1 MENCLFSKTEKQ
13 RGVNT
18 RSFMLKIA
26 FCDDDDAV
34 LAQVQ
39 DLLEQYKTRQ
49 PQELRSSAFR
59 SSVELVNGI
68 EGGMR
73 YDVIFLD
80 VIMPGEN
87 GLGAAHQIRQYDP
100 DVKIIFL
107 TASPE
112 FAVESYAV
120 GAYYYQLKPICPES
134 FFRLLD
140 SVTAACLRER
150 ERSLVLRCKNGVTRV
165 ELEQLEYCEVMGRT
179 LVFHRADGTVVESS
193 GRLDD
198 LCAQLAKYENF
209 LRPHR
214 SFLVNM
220 EYIQGVSRQAV
231 TMCGGAKVPVPHG
244 RYSEIKNRYLEYA
257 FSRKQVVLP

>member
-1 MENCLFSKTEKQ
+1 
-13 RGVNT
+13 
-18 RSFMLKIA
+18 MLKIA
-26 FCDDDDAV
+26 FCDDDNAV

-49 PQELRSSAFR
+49 PQELRSSAFH
-59 SSVELVNGI
+59 SSMELMESIGAGV
-68 EGGMR
+68 R

-87 GLGAAHQIRQYDP
+87 GITAAHQVRQYDP

-107 TASPE
+107 TSSSE

-120 GAYYYQLKPICPES
+120 GAYYYQLKPIWPES

-140 SVTAACLRER
+140 SVTAACRREQ
-150 ERSLVLRCKNGVTRV
+150 ECSLILRCKNGVTRV
-165 ELEQLEYCEVMGRT
+165 ELGKLEYCEVMGRT
-179 LVFHRADGTVVESS
+179 LVFHQADGTVVESS

-198 LCAQLAKYENF
+198 LCTQLAKYENF

-220 EYIQGVSRQAV
+220 EYIQGISRQAV
-231 TMCGGAKVPVPHG
+231 AMRSGAEVPVPHG
-244 RYSEIKNRYLEYA
+244 KYSEIKNRYLEYA